1 MNTNLLLSI
10 IGLAGGLICVL
21 ADLLLDLKGKGNE
34 KLGAKHFLDSNWVKM
49 PAWRFSASILLAMFA
64 VPMYSMGV
72 ISLGN
77 HIALQNEWLGNF
89 LKFSIFVGA
98 MGGFFIHAFA
108 CITPILYKEIMKRD
122 DFPLAESVIMRVYRA
137 VIIPFGLLY
146 LVLMLVPT
154 AIVGFAILTGLLPV
168 PVWFIL
174 LNPVVFQIVGW
185 ILRAVNKKWFR
196 EVPSIFMASLGL
208 AMFGVIGIVIHL

>member
-10 IGLAGGLICVL
+10 IGLTGGLICVL
-21 ADLLLDLKGKGNE
+21 ADLLLDLKGKDNE
-34 KLGAKHFLDSNWVKM
+34 KLGEKKFLDSNWLKM

-72 ISLGN
+72 ISLAN
-77 HIALQNEWLGNF
+77 HIALQNEWLGDF
-89 LKFSIFVGA
+89 LKLSIFIGA

-122 DFPLAESVIMRVYRA
+122 DFPLAESVIMRVYSA

-168 PVWFIL
+168 PVWFIM

-196 EVPSIFMASLGL
+196 EAPSIFMASLGL